1 VDDDHVT
8 TPADPDPEPT
18 AQSMPPWIKRAILWF
33 FLGVIGL
40 AAGSWL
46 LSELKGFLITL
57 LVAFVVALA
66 LETPVNSLARRG
78 VPRAAGAG
86 IVFLVIALVVLA
98 FLAGVGALF
107 VQQLIDL
114 GKALPAYAQE
124 ITDTI
129 ERQFDIDLQS
139 AEVRRSVDQFTS
151 FLPTLARGV
160 AGQAFGIATGL
171 VGLLFQAFTAALFT
185 WYFVTDG
192 PRLRRFVCSRM
203 PPRYQREVLRAWGIA
218 VEKTGQYVI
227 SRFVLAV
234 CSALATWLFLT
245 IIGLPYAVVQGVFV
259 GLVSQFVP
267 TVGTYIAGALPV
279 IVALLEDPQLAIVV
293 LIFIIVYQQ
302 IENYLLQPR
311 ITSLTVSIHP
321 AVAFGAVI
329 AGGALLGGVGAI
341 LAIPVYA
348 SVAAFAEN
356 YSRKYSLLHDPLL
369 SEVGPLPAVEAET
382 ISAAEP
388 R

>member
-1 VDDDHVT
+1 
-8 TPADPDPEPT
+8 
-18 AQSMPPWIKRAILWF
+18 MPPWIKRAILWF
-33 FLGVIGL
+33 FLGVIAL

-46 LSELKGFLITL
+46 LAELKGFLITL

-78 VPRAAGAG
+78 VPRGVGAG
-86 IVFLVIALVVLA
+86 IVFLAIALAVLA

-107 VQQLIDL
+107 VQQMIEL
-114 GKALPAYAQE
+114 GRALPAYAQE
-124 ITDTI
+124 ITDNI
-129 ERQFDIDLQS
+129 DRQFGLDFQS
-139 AEVRRSVDQFTS
+139 AEVRRSVDQFTG
-151 FLPTLARGV
+151 FLPTLARGL

-171 VGLLFQAFTAALFT
+171 VGLLFQAFTALLFT

-192 PRLRRFVCSRM
+192 PRLRRFVCSRL

-234 CSALATWLFLT
+234 CSAVATWLFLT
-245 IIGLPYAVVQGVFV
+245 ILGLPYTVVQGVFV

-279 IVALLEDPQLAIVV
+279 VVALLEDPRLAILV

-329 AGGALLGGVGAI
+329 AGGALLGGIGAI

-348 SVAAFAEN
+348 SVAAFAAS
-356 YSRKYSLLHDPLL
+356 YSRRYSLLADPLL
-369 SEVGPLPAVEAET
+369 DEVSSLPEVDAEPT
-382 ISAAEP
+382 PAAE
-388 R
+388 RR